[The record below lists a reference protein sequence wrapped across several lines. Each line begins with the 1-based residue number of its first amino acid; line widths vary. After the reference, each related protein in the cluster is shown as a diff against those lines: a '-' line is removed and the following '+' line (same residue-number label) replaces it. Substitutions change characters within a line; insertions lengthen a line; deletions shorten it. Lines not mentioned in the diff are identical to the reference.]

1 MSPPHSI
8 GDQPGDVLDF
18 WWSQFQCW
26 TKTTTM
32 LMTLVPSTW
41 TPPTSRPW
49 PLEGAAI
56 GSKFVNS
63 TCVSSSWCTWGKN
76 SSDREHWPWV
86 LCMIQLRQ
94 SGLALSWST
103 LKTDIDLGETKSR
116 DFRDSDYQLIV
127 CSTVPAKRVQSL
139 RRIKIVT
146 LFRKNIFHCHC
157 DHYLHLTFQGFPLYG
172 QEWARPKKNK
182 N

>member
-1 MSPPHSI
+1 
-8 GDQPGDVLDF
+8 
-18 WWSQFQCW
+18 
-26 TKTTTM
+26 
-32 LMTLVPSTW
+32 
-41 TPPTSRPW
+41 
-49 PLEGAAI
+49 
-56 GSKFVNS
+56 
-63 TCVSSSWCTWGKN
+63 
-76 SSDREHWPWV
+76 
-86 LCMIQLRQ
+86 MIQLRQ
-94 SGLALSWST
+94 SGLALCWST
-103 LKTDIDLGETKSR
+103 LKTHIDLGETKSR

-146 LFRKNIFHCHC
+146 LFRKNVFHCHF